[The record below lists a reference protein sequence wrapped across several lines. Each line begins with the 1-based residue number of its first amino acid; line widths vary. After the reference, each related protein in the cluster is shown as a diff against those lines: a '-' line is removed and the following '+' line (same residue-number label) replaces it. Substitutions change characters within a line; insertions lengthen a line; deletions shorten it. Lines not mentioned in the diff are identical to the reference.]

1 MVVGAAQTRAG
12 ATIQPHSLVA
22 LKENVYVHM
31 DGAVFTMDR
40 PDAWVVGVIGTSSAY
55 DRCNL
60 KLAQLFSPTFFP
72 LLVCFR
78 LKYYG
83 QFYPVRADHL
93 NPIRDQADL
102 G

>member
-60 KLAQLFSPTFFP
+60 KLAQLTVFSYLFP
-72 LLVCFR
+72 PLGLLSFEVLWAILSCEGR
-78 LKYYG
+78 S
-83 QFYPVRADHL
+83 P
-93 NPIRDQADL
+93 
-102 G
+102 